1 MESSEEETI
10 SKEEYEL
17 IDYSLLVEVKKV
29 LDILDSILIQPTIRY
44 NLSKSDDL
52 VLENGLINDIVN
64 YYLTDLVMALENS
77 KAYLL
82 NDYFMIKEFL
92 DPLKV
97 KFIANDLDVRLKY
110 FKKRIIYDLEEFE
123 MILKYSSDMYDKCY
137 NDLIGMDPN
146 LFLKVNLL
154 QQNQITDFLNLKNS
168 IITKV
173 NSIYI

>member
-10 SKEEYEL
+10 SKEEDEL

-82 NDYFMIKEFL
+82 NDYFY
-92 DPLKV
+92 
-97 KFIANDLDVRLKY
+97 FIFR
-110 FKKRIIYDLEEFE
+110 
-123 MILKYSSDMYDKCY
+123 
-137 NDLIGMDPN
+137 
-146 LFLKVNLL
+146 
-154 QQNQITDFLNLKNS
+154 
-168 IITKV
+168 
-173 NSIYI
+173 